1 VFFFFFLCFYF
12 FFKITKN
19 DFLVQSMWEEAREW
33 LLKWIIYHDGKLVN
47 NLEGNNL
54 EQSSSVDLSSHL

>member
-1 VFFFFFLCFYF
+1 
-12 FFKITKN
+12 
-19 DFLVQSMWEEAREW
+19 MWEEAREW